1 VGLLQYVRPAA
12 GFGLRFLMNRD
23 SRTNVT
29 LDFAFG
35 ESSFGVWF
43 NAGEY
48 F

>member
-1 VGLLQYVRPAA
+1 M
-12 GFGLRFLMNRD
+12 MNRD

-35 ESSFGVWF
+35 ERSFGVWF